1 LEKFTLKVQLGGYYG
16 GIYRGQ
22 AIPVLIYAND
32 QGKRKE
38 NTGVSN
44 DQKPES
50 DVNPVLDKF
59 LSGVYIVTSME
70 VKYETLG
77 GMYQVLYLNKREWT
91 LNSAGAFPKSFPIN
105 LLTG

>member
-1 LEKFTLKVQLGGYYG
+1 V
-16 GIYRGQ
+16 
-22 AIPVLIYAND
+22 PVILYANE

-50 DVNPVLDKF
+50 ETNPVLDRF
-59 LSGVYIVTSME
+59 LSGIYVVSAME
-70 VKYETLG
+70 VRYDILRG
-77 GMYQVLYLNKREWT
+77 VYQVLHLNKREWT